1 MEPGVQGSLSVSGV
15 ECLAFRV
22 HDLTWV
28 VGMVLGLGPGCGVQ
42 LLVLGLLWGPGSGP
56 KGLWSV
62 LSLSVASGICEV
74 IVIGS
79 NSMPAGVPEL
89 GCGEEGNVM

>member
-1 MEPGVQGSLSVSGV
+1 MEPGVQGSLSVTGV

-42 LLVLGLLWGPGSGP
+42 LLVLGLLRGPGLDP
-56 KGLWSV
+56 RACV
-62 LSLSVASGICEV
+62 LS
-74 IVIGS
+74 
-79 NSMPAGVPEL
+79 
-89 GCGEEGNVM
+89 

>member
-28 VGMVLGLGPGCGVQ
+28 VGTVLGLGPGCGVQ
-42 LLVLGLLWGPGSGP
+42 LLVLGLLRGPGSGLQ
-56 KGLWSV
+56 GLCPV

-74 IVIGS
+74 MFIGF

-89 GCGEEGNVM
+89 GCGDEGNVM

>member
-28 VGMVLGLGPGCGVQ
+28 VGTVLGLGPGCG
-42 LLVLGLLWGPGSGP
+42 
-56 KGLWSV
+56 
-62 LSLSVASGICEV
+62 
-74 IVIGS
+74 
-79 NSMPAGVPEL
+79 
-89 GCGEEGNVM
+89 EEGNVM

>member
-42 LLVLGLLWGPGSGP
+42 LLVLGLLRGPGLDP
-56 KGLWSV
+56 RACV
-62 LSLSVASGICEV
+62 LS
-74 IVIGS
+74 
-79 NSMPAGVPEL
+79 
-89 GCGEEGNVM
+89 

>member
-15 ECLAFRV
+15 QCMAFRI

-42 LLVLGLLWGPGSGP
+42 LLVLGLLRGPGLDP
-56 KGLWSV
+56 RACV
-62 LSLSVASGICEV
+62 LS
-74 IVIGS
+74 
-79 NSMPAGVPEL
+79 
-89 GCGEEGNVM
+89 

>member
-15 ECLAFRV
+15 QCMAFRI

-28 VGMVLGLGPGCGVQ
+28 VGTVWDWGRGVGFSFWFWVCSGVQ
-42 LLVLGLLWGPGSGP
+42 VWTQGPVFCP
-56 KGLWSV
+56 DSV
-62 LSLSVASGICEV
+62 CGICEV
-74 IVIGS
+74 MVIGS